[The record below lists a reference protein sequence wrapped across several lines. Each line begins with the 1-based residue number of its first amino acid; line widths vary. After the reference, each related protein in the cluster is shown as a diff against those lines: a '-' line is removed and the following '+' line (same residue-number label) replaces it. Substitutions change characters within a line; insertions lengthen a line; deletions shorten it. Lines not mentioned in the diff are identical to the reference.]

1 MEKEKQQIMGNGRL
15 EVSATASLTP
25 IFRHVFGQASSDVI
39 SSTTSNYRQIYKG
52 RNCALRRKAKILHS
66 SFANSHKTCNIR
78 IKSAWFLKHAN
89 GLFKGMRWLGF
100 TLDYQIFLYINFH
113 YHMQYNTLKSKV
125 AIRMAVGKNSSIPI
139 VVLFLFKQVHQF
151 LWT

>member
-25 IFRHVFGQASSDVI
+25 IFRHVFGQVSSDVI

-78 IKSAWFLKHAN
+78 IKSAWFLK
-89 GLFKGMRWLGF
+89 
-100 TLDYQIFLYINFH
+100 YQHTPMLMGY
-113 YHMQYNTLKSKV
+113 LRV
-125 AIRMAVGKNSSIPI
+125 
-139 VVLFLFKQVHQF
+139 
-151 LWT
+151 

>member
-39 SSTTSNYRQIYKG
+39 SYYRQIYKG

-66 SFANSHKTCNIR
+66 SFANSHKPCNIR
-78 IKSAWFLKHAN
+78 IKSA
-89 GLFKGMRWLGF
+89 
-100 TLDYQIFLYINFH
+100 
-113 YHMQYNTLKSKV
+113 
-125 AIRMAVGKNSSIPI
+125 
-139 VVLFLFKQVHQF
+139 
-151 LWT
+151 

>member
-66 SFANSHKTCNIR
+66 SFANSHKPCNIR
-78 IKSAWFLKHAN
+78 IKSEYF
-89 GLFKGMRWLGF
+89 FK
-100 TLDYQIFLYINFH
+100 YQHTPMLMGY
-113 YHMQYNTLKSKV
+113 LRV
-125 AIRMAVGKNSSIPI
+125 
-139 VVLFLFKQVHQF
+139 
-151 LWT
+151 